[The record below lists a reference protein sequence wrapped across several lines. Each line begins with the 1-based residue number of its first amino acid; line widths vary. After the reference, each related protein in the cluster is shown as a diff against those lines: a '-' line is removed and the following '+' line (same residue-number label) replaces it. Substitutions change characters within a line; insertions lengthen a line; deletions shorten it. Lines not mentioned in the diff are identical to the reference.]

1 MPEEVFIIV
10 VVAILAGTF
19 SGVIKTIVGY
29 LRERDRKT
37 GGDNSLT
44 TSELKQI
51 VADTV
56 AEATAPLEDRFAMLE
71 RRMERQLPPAETPSR
86 EPDFVEDS
94 ERIGEKLPD

>member
-10 VVAILAGTF
+10 VVAIL
-19 SGVIKTIVGY
+19 SGVVKTIVGY

-51 VADTV
+51 VANTV

-94 ERIGEKLPD
+94 ERIGEKLPG